1 MNVHRSHAHFLSLAA
16 SIDVVSRI
24 RPSFAFVAV
33 DGPGG
38 LRCRGGMY
46 PFRPM
51 VLMSFGAAS
60 SGCRL
65 QCPSCPALTQM
76 RDLCVFKPRT
86 IQPVLECGPR
96 GQGKSWQPLLG
107 AVQLQSAASM
117 PAILWGGLW
126 SDSVWAM
133 HGQSCHCKPEVRL
146 GYHQRQRL
154 VWAARENE

>member
-38 LRCRGGMY
+38 LRCRSGNVSFSTNGPHELWGG
-46 PFRPM
+46 F
-51 VLMSFGAAS
+51 L
-60 SGCRL
+60 GCRL

-76 RDLCVFKPRT
+76 RDLCVFKPQT

-117 PAILWGGLW
+117 PSILWGGLW

-154 VWAARENE
+154 VWAASENE